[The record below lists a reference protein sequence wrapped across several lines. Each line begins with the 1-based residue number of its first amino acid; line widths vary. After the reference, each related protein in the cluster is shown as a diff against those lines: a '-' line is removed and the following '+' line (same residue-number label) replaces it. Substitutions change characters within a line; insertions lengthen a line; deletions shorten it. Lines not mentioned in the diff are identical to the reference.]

1 MKKKYFCFIDNLNDN
16 IIKNIKKF
24 NNLSIIYRSKDN
36 LINEKNIQI
45 LNNFCKKNKIQFYI
59 NNNFRLAHK
68 YKTTG
73 VFLTSTNKKLGNL
86 SVNKKLKI
94 IGSAHN
100 QFEYYIKTMQGC
112 ETIMLSPLFYNKK
125 YSLNKI
131 LGICRFNLISNNWK
145 KKICALGG
153 LNNNNLKKLRII
165 NGNAAA
171 FISLIEN
178 SLIKKK
184 PPYI

>member
-1 MKKKYFCFIDNLNDN
+1 MKKKYFSFVSNLNDN

-24 NNLSIIYRSKDN
+24 NNLSIIYKSNDN

-59 NNNFRLAHK
+59 HNNFRLAQK
-68 YKTTG
+68 YKTNG
-73 VFLTSTNKKLGNL
+73 VFLPSTNKKLGNL

-112 ETIMLSPLFYNKK
+112 EIIMLSPLFYNKK

-131 LGICRFNLISNNWK
+131 LGICRFNLISINWK
-145 KKICALGG
+145 KQICALGG
-153 LNNNNLKKLRII
+153 LNNNNLKKLKMT
-165 NGNAAA
+165 NVNSAA
-171 FISLIEN
+171 FISLIN
-178 SLIKKK
+178 NNDPKKN
-184 PPYI
+184 PPT